1 MTAPKSVDPA
11 GVLRCSKCDGLE
23 QGQVYAAEPNFSAA
37 ALAMLAPGGR
47 YDVVGYGGTLTIPT
61 VQLVLGELQVA
72 GSLVGTADDLAALV
86 RLAADGQVTVRT
98 ALYPLDA
105 ANEAISDLE
114 QGRVRGRAI
123 LTPGAAA

>member
-1 MTAPKSVDPA
+1 
-11 GVLRCSKCDGLE
+11 
-23 QGQVYAAEPNFSAA
+23 
-37 ALAMLAPGGR
+37 
-47 YDVVGYGGTLTIPT
+47 

-86 RLAADGQVTVRT
+86 RLATDGQVTVRT

-123 LTPGAAA
+123 LTP